1 MSGTKPTPGPWH
13 QSWDFRLLGNGSD
26 LRVVANACGP
36 QHVCMK
42 GARIADSDT
51 VVPDKA
57 TMEKVYADAS
67 LIVRAVNC
75 HADLVDGCNALLGLL
90 QLLCARDDA
99 PAWLKDAFETSHR
112 VTEARAILSR
122 AQAPTPEASPA
133 VGEGEGR

>member
-13 QSWDFRLLGNGSD
+13 QSWDFRRLGNGSD

-42 GARIADSDT
+42 GDRIADSDT

-75 HADLVDGCNALLGLL
+75 HADLVAALERARLHVRDLAYRLGADSDEIAKA
-90 QLLCARDDA
+90 CAYIDA
-99 PAWLKDAFETSHR
+99 ALAKAGET
-112 VTEARAILSR
+112 E
-122 AQAPTPEASPA
+122 
-133 VGEGEGR
+133 